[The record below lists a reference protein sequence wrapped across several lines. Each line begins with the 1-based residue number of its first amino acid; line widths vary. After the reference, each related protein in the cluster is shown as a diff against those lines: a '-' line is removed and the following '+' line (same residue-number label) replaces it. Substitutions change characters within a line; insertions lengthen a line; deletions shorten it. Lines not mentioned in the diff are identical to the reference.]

1 MQQNMYIN
9 YKGKRIPVNK
19 KNNGNNGVKVD
30 LETLVRKDI
39 NAGYE
44 LATYYV
50 NKIQKEFNA
59 FAKDP
64 KYTKEA
70 FKDYLKSIKKE
81 IKTKA

>member
-9 YKGKRIPVNK
+9 YKGKRIQVNK
-19 KNNGNNGVKVD
+19 KTNDDNVVKVG
-30 LETLVRKDI
+30 LETFVKKEI
-39 NAGYE
+39 SAGYMI
-44 LATYYV
+44 ASDYV
-50 NKIQKEFNA
+50 NKIQKEFNS

-64 KYTKEA
+64 AYTNEA